1 MEQIQAEAVE
11 TMATLLRK
19 EKPEKKLNVASP
31 TVDVSP
37 EQFIEAQNFYR
48 IYNRVLFKIGII
60 TFRNQLLNMAKNTKS
75 VVFLSTVFNFLF

>member
-37 EQFIEAQNFYR
+37 EQFIEAQNFYL
-48 IYNRVLFKIGII
+48 IYGKM
-60 TFRNQLLNMAKNTKS
+60 LNK
-75 VVFLSTVFNFLF
+75 L